1 MQLYCDMW
9 EDDLTRARSLLLVE
23 LGLGK
28 QLDVCPLE
36 EALVEAETALKQ
48 RLGVA
53 SIDVAP
59 DDDEADADADTDTV
73 STADAVV
80 PADSL
85 NAHVPANPVGDG
97 PVRNPPHAHRSSSVG
112 CSV

>member
-1 MQLYCDMW
+1 VQLYRDMW

-23 LGLGK
+23 LGLSK
-28 QLDVCPLE
+28 ELDVRPLE

-73 STADAVV
+73 STAEVVASADA
-80 PADSL
+80 SL
-85 NAHVPANPVGDG
+85 NVHVPANPIGDG
-97 PVRNPPHAHRSSSVG
+97 PVRN
-112 CSV
+112 